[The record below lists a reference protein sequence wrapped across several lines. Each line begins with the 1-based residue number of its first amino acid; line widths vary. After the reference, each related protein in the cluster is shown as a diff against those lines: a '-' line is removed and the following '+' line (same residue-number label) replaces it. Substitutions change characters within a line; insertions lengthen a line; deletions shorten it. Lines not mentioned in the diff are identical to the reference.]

1 MYSELVLLNNLDA
14 WIAREFENVVEAELR
29 DRREDL
35 FSHTQALENVQQTRI
50 MLNIYL
56 DEIGH
61 VSLSQVGVASGQGR
75 VQNLLR
81 YQCYFV

>member
-1 MYSELVLLNNLDA
+1 MYSELVFLNNLDA
-14 WIAREFENVVEAELR
+14 WIAREFENVVEADLR

-61 VSLSQVGVASGQGR
+61 ISLCQVGGVPSG
-75 VQNLLR
+75 
-81 YQCYFV
+81 